1 MRDQFFICESIRR
14 LSNNFSR
21 KIQNLLCTAIIFY
34 QSHYMSTVIF
44 FKIRQVRR
52 QSSLKLINRLII
64 IPHCHNHR
72 LFIISQS
79 FHDRKLRRVC
89 ILKLIQHDKLI
100 SLFQSQ
106 AKTVI
111 TSQNF
116 HCLLNH
122 IVKIIQAIFFKIF
135 LITSH

>member
-79 FHDRKLRRVC
+79 FNDRKLRRVC

-106 AKTVI
+106 TKTI
-111 TSQNF
+111 IILQNF